1 MCDFL
6 SIIHYKNFTYMKLF
20 LFLLSITFSS
30 ISFTQETSDVV
41 DSVHRYVIFNGGISK
56 LQNWQTRLT
65 RSNENISA
73 LSGLIGNVSLKL
85 DSVVI
90 PFDGYMTS
98 RYGQRWGVFHP
109 GVDIALRTGDTVRS
123 AWDGVVRYA
132 MMNRGGYGNLV
143 IVRHRNG
150 LETYYAHLSKICVS
164 SGQKVRAGE
173 LLGLGGNTGHSY
185 GAHLH
190 FEVRFYDVC
199 INPELLVNFVEKELV
214 SKSFSI
220 TSDLILGR
228 VSVPTGVLSDEFES
242 VEFVA
247 GVVLPISGKLT
258 SNSTPV
264 HMRKYYIVKK
274 GDCLNRIAEINDV
287 TVQDLC
293 RLNKIDELKLL
304 MVGQRL
310 RIR

>member
-1 MCDFL
+1 MRLFIITILILISHL
-6 SIIHYKNFTYMKLF
+6 SFSQD
-20 LFLLSITFSS
+20 SINY
-30 ISFTQETSDVV
+30 VV
-41 DSVHRYVIFNGGISK
+41 DSVHRSMFISSSISK
-56 LQNWQTRLT
+56 LQNWLPNIT
-65 RSNENISA
+65 RSQSNISIVM
-73 LSGLIGNVSLKL
+73 SMT
-85 DSVVI
+85 DSFDIEIDPVYI

-98 RYGQRWGVFHP
+98 HFGNRHGEWHP
-109 GVDIALRTGDTVRS
+109 GVDIALRVGDSVRV

-143 IVRHRNG
+143 VVRHRNG
-150 LETYYAHLSKICVS
+150 LETYYAHLSRIKVV
-164 SGQKVRAGE
+164 SGQILKAGD
-173 LLGLGGNTGHSY
+173 LLGLGGNTGYSF
-185 GAHLH
+185 GPHLH
-190 FEVRFYDVC
+190 FEIRFYDVN
-199 INPELLVNFVEKELV
+199 IDPEFIVDFKEKSV
-214 SKSFSI
+214 H
-220 TSDLILGR
+220 SDRLTISPKILRGSAPLI
-228 VSVPTGVLSDEFES
+228 PTGVIMDEFES